1 MILRK
6 TPSVFL
12 RALRSIPQ
20 DKLPPLPEKKLSWRK
35 QRRLEDAVFA
45 RIAAEENRTI
55 FDDDPAVIPS
65 PSDDA
70 YVTYDSPFEMT
81 VIGRGAW
88 KRNLRRYAGGFLAA
102 CLCFAVLVTTVLY
115 RQDIALYFA
124 GHSWLVET
132 DGSEHEGTQAIHEW
146 TTDEA
151 LLSQPPENA
160 ADDYHMQ
167 VISHQAEEH
176 QLTLQLRL
184 TSSEGT
190 RFEGIAVQYGHVAL
204 ELWDPGVRR
213 WILKYED
220 TIPHQPQ
227 AQIMAGDLHF
237 NIIGL
242 GAVNEAEM
250 SLSLPMDLTDYQ
262 GVWRISLDGLTMV
275 RDAKPG
281 EEADYS
287 LVAEPFCDGVV
298 WALFSSEEAPTTA
311 DRANAENLAVRDTVT
326 PPPQNA
332 YPPNDLSGEYTLSV
346 TDTWIQN
353 DTVKLNMRLESK
365 NELPLGHQIFYQT
378 CEIELWNHEKQAW
391 ERKFG
396 TDDSDV
402 DFAKRL
408 MAGDGE
414 MQFWLGTQFEP
425 AEAATA
431 EISYSLPDDGWYR
444 ITLRG
449 LVLVR
454 DAQEHSVTPY
464 QLVSEVIE
472 EKGVYAVFYKDYDS
486 TVPPQSAHRP
496 PLATEDYSLLLSDTK
511 VKDDTVTLDLVLQTP
526 MGKPDGYAV
535 YYETCEIELWN
546 HEKQVWEGKFGT
558 DSVDVPFEKML
569 MAGDVQF
576 VVDRY
581 SENTY
586 ASLSYDLPH
595 DGWYRLTLTGLVLV
609 REAREGEAAEYNL
622 VTETLDEGAVW
633 VVFYKE

>member
-12 RALRSIPQ
+12 RALRSVPQ
-20 DKLPPLPEKKLSWRK
+20 EKLPRLPEKKLSAHK

-45 RIAAEENRTI
+45 RIAEEQNRTV
-55 FDDDPAVIPS
+55 FDEDPAAHSTAP
-65 PSDDA
+65 DDA
-70 YVTYDSPFEMT
+70 FAVYDSPYKMT
-81 VIGRGAW
+81 VIGERGAW
-88 KRNLRRYAGGFLAA
+88 KRYIGSVLAA
-102 CLCFAVLVTTVLY
+102 CLCFAVLVTAVLY
-115 RQDIALYFA
+115 RHDIAMYFTERGWIA
-124 GHSWLVET
+124 VT
-132 DGSEHEGTQAIHEW
+132 DTDTDHEDTQAIHEW

-151 LLSQPPENA
+151 LLSLPPDGA

-184 TSSEGT
+184 TSSDGT

-220 TIPHQPQ
+220 TIPHQPT

-237 NIIGL
+237 DIHGL

-250 SLSLPMDLTDYQ
+250 TLSLPMDLTDYQ
-262 GVWRISLDGLTMV
+262 GVWRISLDGMTMV

-287 LVAEPFCDGVV
+287 LVAEPLCEGVV
-298 WALFSSEEAPTTA
+298 WALFSSEEAPASTERA
-311 DRANAENLAVRDTVT
+311 DAQTLPPRDTVT
-326 PPPQNA
+326 PPPQ
-332 YPPNDLSGEYTLSV
+332 
-346 TDTWIQN
+346 
-353 DTVKLNMRLESK
+353 
-365 NELPLGHQIFYQT
+365 
-378 CEIELWNHEKQAW
+378 
-391 ERKFG
+391 
-396 TDDSDV
+396 
-402 DFAKRL
+402 
-408 MAGDGE
+408 
-414 MQFWLGTQFEP
+414 
-425 AEAATA
+425 
-431 EISYSLPDDGWYR
+431 
-444 ITLRG
+444 
-449 LVLVR
+449 
-454 DAQEHSVTPY
+454 
-464 QLVSEVIE
+464 
-472 EKGVYAVFYKDYDS
+472 
-486 TVPPQSAHRP
+486 SAHRP
-496 PLATEDYSLLLSDTK
+496 LLATDDYSLLLSDTK
-511 VKDDTVTLDLVLQTP
+511 VKDDTVTLELVLQTP
-526 MGKPDGYAV
+526 GGKPDGYAI
-535 YYETCEIELWN
+535 YYETCEIDLWN

-569 MAGDVQF
+569 LAGDVQF

-595 DGWYRLTLTGLVLV
+595 DGWFRLTLTGLVLV
-609 REAREGEAAEYNL
+609 REAREGEEAEYNL